1 MAVMGLPGNVGA
13 GRGDAQAQL
22 RAIMQ
27 QDTLSAAERVALAS
41 MQVLQPMVQE
51 LLSSAL
57 MVHESWLINDV
68 SAALETAGAAGER
81 VAGYDPA
88 ALGMIAA
95 AFNSIIA
102 AADTSMGEGLPT
114 PRQALMKLYQQVEG

>member
-1 MAVMGLPGNVGA
+1 MAVMGLPMNVGA
-13 GRGDAQAQL
+13 VRGDTQAQL
-22 RAIMQ
+22 RTIMQ

-57 MVHESWLINDV
+57 MVHETWLINDV
-68 SAALETAGAAGER
+68 NAALEAAAVAEQR

-88 ALGMIAA
+88 ALGLIAA
-95 AFNSIIA
+95 AFNAIIA
-102 AADTSMGEGLPT
+102 AADTAMGEGLPT
-114 PRQALMKLYQQVEG
+114 PRQALMRLYQQVGE

>member
-1 MAVMGLPGNVGA
+1 MAVMGLPMNVGA
-13 GRGDAQAQL
+13 VRGDTQAQL
-22 RAIMQ
+22 RTIMQ

-57 MVHESWLINDV
+57 MVHEAWLINDV
-68 SAALETAGAAGER
+68 NAALEAAAAAEQR

-88 ALGMIAA
+88 ALGLIAA
-95 AFNSIIA
+95 AFNAIIA
-102 AADTSMGEGLPT
+102 AADTAMGEGLPT
-114 PRQALMKLYQQVEG
+114 PRQALMKLYQQVGE